1 MAKRRAMGKDPL
13 GWIGEVAET
22 TEGGRLSSPRVAGRA
37 GLVEADVEEVGER
50 GQAEVPKFLTCEVMT
65 ARLRSDQVDFLN
77 ALERRIMRSRGR
89 KGERITKNSLLRAA
103 VDVLRSLDFEVRDIE
118 SEEELVERLL
128 GVVAGVSGEPA
139 S

>member
-1 MAKRRAMGKDPL
+1 
-13 GWIGEVAET
+13 
-22 TEGGRLSSPRVAGRA
+22 
-37 GLVEADVEEVGER
+37 
-50 GQAEVPKFLTCEVMT
+50 MT

-77 ALERRIMRSRGR
+77 ALERRIMRSRQR

-103 VDVLRSLDFEVRDIE
+103 VDVLQSLDFEVRDIE

-128 GVVAGVSGEPA
+128 GVVADMSGKHT

>member
-1 MAKRRAMGKDPL
+1 M
-13 GWIGEVAET
+13 GWIGGTAET
-22 TEGGRLSSPRVAGRA
+22 MEGGRVPGNRATVAEA
-37 GLVEADVEEVGER
+37 GGEEVGER
-50 GQAEVPKFLTCEVMT
+50 EQGEVPKFLTCEVMT

-77 ALERRIMRSRGR
+77 ALERRIMRSRER

-103 VDVLRSLDFEVRDIE
+103 VDVLQSLDFEVRDIE

-128 GVVAGVSGEPA
+128 GVVADMSGKHT